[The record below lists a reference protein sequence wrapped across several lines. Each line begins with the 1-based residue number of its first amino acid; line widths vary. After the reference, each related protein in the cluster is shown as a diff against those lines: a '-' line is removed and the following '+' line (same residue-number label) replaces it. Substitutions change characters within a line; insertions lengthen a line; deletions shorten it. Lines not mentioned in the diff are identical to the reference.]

1 MSELTEKEF
10 EAILALN
17 ADYRHAMFKRVAAEQ
32 GGFYLLVDKD
42 GPLVLNDTECDED
55 NNLYS
60 ILPVWSHEKLASEYA
75 KDNGHESMKPQFVT
89 LDAWNYADSEL
100 SVVNNEGKEGKIKFK
115 QFSSKKILYDIDS
128 VTNENN
134 NTNRRSYFK

>member
-17 ADYRHAMFKRVAAEQ
+17 ADYRHAMFKRVVAEQ

-89 LDAWNYADSEL
+89 LNAWNNQWVPKLQE
-100 SVVNNEGKEGKIKFK
+100 
-115 QFSSKKILYDIDS
+115 Q
-128 VTNENN
+128 ENVLIG
-134 NTNRRSYFK
+134 FMIVKDKDFAVDDPQPL